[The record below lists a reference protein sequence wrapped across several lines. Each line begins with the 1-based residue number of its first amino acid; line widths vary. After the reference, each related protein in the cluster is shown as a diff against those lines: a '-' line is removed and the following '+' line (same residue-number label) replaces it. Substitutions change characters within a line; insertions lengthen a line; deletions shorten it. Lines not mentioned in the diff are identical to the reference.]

1 MFSIATRCGSGFTT
15 ECGIDVFSKPDSRN
29 PFSRIDPKSVGK
41 KKTGFSEMIS
51 LDRVKEVK
59 QKFEGATINDI
70 LMALLTL
77 TMSACFRENEK
88 KTGKATPKGIKI
100 RAGFA
105 IDNRG
110 KGKGPFRD
118 GSPYNAAV
126 QGMYRFEMAYDSR
139 VDLVWKIK
147 KQVDQIKLSPG
158 PMVLGKMIR
167 VLGSTLPKRVSTN
180 LFTGAVGKVT
190 ALLSNVPGPQGPV
203 SVCGTEV
210 DDLQFLL
217 STPRSCYF
225 GILSYNGKVSCGV
238 SLDETTEITPQ
249 DFSANWAL
257 EFEELYKD
265 AMAIDGVMKQPRAYW
280 QIV

>member
-1 MFSIATRCGSGFTT
+1 MKMKMRHV
-15 ECGIDVFSKPDSRN
+15 DVFSKPDSRN
-29 PFSRIDPKSVGK
+29 PLSRLDPNSVGK
-41 KKTGFSEMIS
+41 KNTAFSELIS
-51 LDRVKEVK
+51 LERVKEVK
-59 QKFEGATINDI
+59 AKFEGATINDI

-77 TMSACFRENEK
+77 TMSACFKENEK
-88 KTGKATPKGIKI
+88 ETGEQTPQNVKI

-105 IDNRG
+105 IDTRG
-110 KGKGPFRD
+110 QSRGPFRD

-126 QGMYRFEMAYDSR
+126 QGTYRFEMDYTSR

-147 KQVDQIKLSPG
+147 AQVDRIKLSPG
-158 PMVLGKMIR
+158 PMVMSSMIR
-167 VLGSTLPKRVSTN
+167 ILGTTLPKRVSTN
-180 LFTGAVGKVT
+180 LFTGALGNIT

-203 SVCGTEV
+203 SVCGTQV

-238 SLDETTEITPQ
+238 SFDETTKVKPK
-249 DFSANWAL
+249 DFSRNWAI

-265 AMAIDGVMKQPRAYW
+265 AMAIDGIMKQPRAFW
-280 QIV
+280 QVV